1 MPQSLSFE
9 PIQEPARTPFPSGA
23 GGEAAR
29 HLVGCS
35 RVAVRAAS
43 DHAYRI
49 LTGMCLE
56 SMRPLSRGHGF
67 FKYGNR
73 RGQPRRCRLGKR
85 PSKMAPGRTAVPPN
99 APQRTIHLRLEP
111 NGHTGYTGVQ
121 YPAALTQRLRGS
133 SALPRRLDGSA
144 QKKLI
149 EHAAL
154 QPASRPDVQTIV
166 PAGDASASPP
176 AATVITRSQ

>member
-67 FKYGNR
+67 FKSRMATVAASHGDVASGSGHRKWPRGERPCR
-73 RGQPRRCRLGKR
+73 RMRLNGR
-85 PSKMAPGRTAVPPN
+85 SICGLNRTAILDIL
-99 APQRTIHLRLEP
+99 AFSIRQR
-111 NGHTGYTGVQ
+111 
-121 YPAALTQRLRGS
+121 
-133 SALPRRLDGSA
+133 
-144 QKKLI
+144 
-149 EHAAL
+149 
-154 QPASRPDVQTIV
+154 
-166 PAGDASASPP
+166 
-176 AATVITRSQ
+176 